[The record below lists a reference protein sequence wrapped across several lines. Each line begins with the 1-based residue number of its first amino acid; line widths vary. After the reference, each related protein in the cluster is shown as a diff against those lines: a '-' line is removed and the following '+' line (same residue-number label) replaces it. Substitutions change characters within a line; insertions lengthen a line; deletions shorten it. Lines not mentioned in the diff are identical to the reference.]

1 MTTFDMIVYLNIVLD
16 CIEDTYC
23 KDLLEE
29 VKTELEKREEAEENK
44 LFNSMRKMKELETNR
59 K

>member
-16 CIEDTYC
+16 CIENDTC
-23 KDLLEE
+23 KNLLKE
-29 VKTELEKREEAEENK
+29 VKAELEKREEAEEND
-44 LFNSMRKMKELETNR
+44 LFDSMRKMKELEANR

>member
-1 MTTFDMIVYLNIVLD
+1 MTTFDIIVYLNIVLD

-29 VKTELEKREEAEENK
+29 VKAELEKREETEESK
-44 LFNSMRKMKELETNR
+44 LFNSMRRMKELEANR